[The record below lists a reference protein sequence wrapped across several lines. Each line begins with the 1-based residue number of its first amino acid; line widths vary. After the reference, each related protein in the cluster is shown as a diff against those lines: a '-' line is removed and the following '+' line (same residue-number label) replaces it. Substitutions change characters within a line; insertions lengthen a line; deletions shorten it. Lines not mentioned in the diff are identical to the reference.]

1 MRNWS
6 TSWTPTPKPWTNT
19 STAPDD
25 RSLTGSR
32 GKPANS
38 RTRIDS
44 IRKSMNRK
52 LLFSILLV
60 VFIDL
65 LGFSLIL
72 PLLPYY
78 AETFGANNFVTGLLI
93 ASYALMQLIGA
104 PILGRLSD
112 RYGRRPILLVS
123 VFGTFI
129 GFMLLGFATT
139 LWVLFAA
146 RILDGITGGN
156 LSVAQAYIS
165 DVTDSR
171 NRARG
176 LGMIGAAFGLGFII
190 GPVTG
195 GLLSQYGY
203 NVPAFA
209 AAALALV
216 NFVLI
221 YAWLPESLTEEKRR
235 QLGEKEKPGFTIS
248 ALVTAIQRPFTGS
261 LLITRFFFG
270 LAFAIFQT
278 IFSLYALTRFNLSAR
293 DTGFVLTYV
302 GILSVLVQGFLVGR
316 LTNRFRE
323 DHLITFAVALMAVSL
338 IGWAWAPSV
347 FWLLVVLTPT
357 SLSGGLLNTL
367 LSSTLTK
374 AVAPQE
380 VGGILGLSASVESST
395 RILAPIIGGALLEKV
410 GTWSPGAFG
419 AIVMIGVTVYVAAK
433 ILNHP
438 IVASLKQ
445 EPVPAPAAVSD

>member
-1 MRNWS
+1 MIMDNKR
-6 TSWTPTPKPWTNT
+6 
-19 STAPDD
+19 
-25 RSLTGSR
+25 
-32 GKPANS
+32 
-38 RTRIDS
+38 
-44 IRKSMNRK
+44 
-52 LLFSILLV
+52 LFSILLV

-78 AETFGANNFVTGLLI
+78 AETFDASQFTTGLLI
-93 ASYALMQLIGA
+93 AVYALMQLVGA

-129 GFMLLGFATT
+129 GFLLFGFATS
-139 LWVLFAA
+139 LWMLFAA
-146 RILDGITGGN
+146 RILDGLTGGN

-165 DVTDSR
+165 DVTDAK

-195 GLLSQYGY
+195 GILSQYGY
-203 NVPAFA
+203 NVPAFVA
-209 AAALALV
+209 AGLSLINLA
-216 NFVLI
+216 LI
-221 YAWLPESLTEEKRR
+221 YAWLPESLTKER
-235 QLGEKEKPGFTIS
+235 QEQAGMQNQPKVTLE
-248 ALVTAIQRPFTGS
+248 ALIGALKRPFTGS
-261 LLITRFFFG
+261 ILVTRFFFG

-278 IFSLYALTRFNLSAR
+278 IFSLYALNRFNLSAR
-293 DTGFVLTYV
+293 ETGFVLTYV
-302 GILSVLVQGFLVGR
+302 GILSVFVQGFLVGR
-316 LTNRFRE
+316 LTTRYRE
-323 DHLITFAVALMAVSL
+323 DVLITFSVGLMAVSL
-338 IGWAWAPSV
+338 LGWALAPSV

-357 SLSGGLLNTL
+357 AISGGTLNTL

-395 RILAPIIGGALLEKV
+395 RIIAPILGGALLERV
-410 GTWSPGAFG
+410 GAWSPGAFG
-419 AIVMIGVTVYVAAK
+419 ALVMLGVTVYVAVK
-433 ILNHP
+433 ILNNP
-438 IVASLKQ
+438 IVNSLKQ
-445 EPVPAPAAVSD
+445 EPVPVPIPVND